1 MVYLQLF
8 TLLGFGFPPVL
19 LWTNAH
25 FYGSVA
31 AALPLFI
38 CSGSLPISPC
48 FANMACLS
56 YFELTSRDKVARVW
70 AHAFK
75 ASPKNDLRSLQFRN
89 PVFYEPTL
97 FPQLKKAF
105 KNIYQ
110 PLPRKP
116 YKKLA
121 YAKRCLVRPSERHTS
136 NDGTGRTQVQL
147 SFTLVIACVDE

>member
-8 TLLGFGFPPVL
+8 TLLGFGFPPCFCGQMRIFTGQL
-19 LWTNAH
+19 QQLYRYL
-25 FYGSVA
+25 FVA
-31 AALPLFI
+31 AHYLFR
-38 CSGSLPISPC
+38 PISPC
-48 FANMACLS
+48 FANMACLR

-75 ASPKNDLRSLQFRN
+75 ASPKNDLRSLQFRK

-136 NDGTGRTQVQL
+136 NDGTGRT
-147 SFTLVIACVDE
+147 